1 MRRRKALTM
10 TPEEVRVARGD
21 RTQEEAA
28 EDWGAAVRTVQSWE
42 LGERK
47 PPAMLTR
54 LVEWEARRLTE
65 VPAPP

>member
-1 MRRRKALTM
+1 MSRRVL
-10 TPEEVRVARGD
+10 TPEEVRAARGE

-28 EDWGAAVRTVQSWE
+28 EAWGVAVRTVRSWE
-42 LGERK
+42 LGDRT

-54 LVEWEARRLTE
+54 LVEWESRRLTE